1 MPAMDSIAMVSSQI
15 PITNRYFGQRTGM
28 DGMVMP
34 FCFLG
39 ILGPREF
46 SKSYQKF
53 KQSKIS
59 VSENLLQKVIYIQNH
74 IIQIK
79 IEKA

>member
-15 PITNRYFGQRTGM
+15 PITNRFFGQRTGM

-39 ILGPREF
+39 ILEPREF
-46 SKSYQKF
+46 SRSY
-53 KQSKIS
+53 
-59 VSENLLQKVIYIQNH
+59 
-74 IIQIK
+74 
-79 IEKA
+79 